1 MAILPIDSK
10 RYGSKNIRRIFDEI
24 RRLEY
29 QLRVEGAIAQ
39 AQGAHGVI
47 PKSAALEIKKKAV
60 IRYVSIKDWRE
71 EESRVRHET
80 AALVEVLS
88 TSCTKS
94 TKPWIHY
101 SLTSNDILDTSMS
114 LQIKDAIEIIDGY
127 MVTILKVLKQ
137 KAKKYRS
144 LPSVG
149 RTHGQHASVMAF
161 GLKFA
166 SWLAEFSRH
175 SARLEEAKRRVLVC
189 KTLGVIGT
197 GSVMGVNALAV
208 QKSTAKLLGLSPV
221 MGATQIVPRD
231 LYAEVTFLVA
241 LIGSSLDK
249 IAVEL
254 RNLQRTEIG
263 EVEEPFEKGQ
273 IGSSAVPSK
282 RNPAGSERVS
292 SLARLLRAFPEIELG
307 NIPLWHERDLSN
319 SANERFVIPMA
330 FILLDE
336 MLTSMI
342 HILKRLEVNEKV
354 IQDNINISGGKIFS
368 EFILDRLIRK
378 GVARSKAHALLR
390 EVTWESINQK
400 ISFNDALRK
409 SKNIKP
415 FLKESEIRA
424 VIDPKKCLGASTQ
437 IIDEI
442 VHSVEKT
449 CHV

>member
-1 MAILPIDSK
+1 MAILPIDSE
-10 RYGSKNIRRIFDEI
+10 RYGSKNIRRIFDEV

-29 QLRVEGAIAQ
+29 QLRVEGAVAQ
-39 AQGAHGVI
+39 AQGKLGVI
-47 PKSAALEIKKKAV
+47 PKSAALEIKKKATTH
-60 IRYVSIKDWRE
+60 YVSINDWKE

-88 TSCTKS
+88 NTCTKS

-101 SLTSNDILDTSMS
+101 SLTSNDVLDTSTS
-114 LQIKDAIEIIDGY
+114 LQMQDAIDMIEGY
-127 MVTILKVLKQ
+127 IVSLLKVLKQ
-137 KAKKYRS
+137 RAKKYRS

-149 RTHGQHASVMAF
+149 RTHGQHASVMSF

-166 SWLAEFSRH
+166 SWLAEFARH
-175 SARLEEAKRRVLVC
+175 STRLKEVKRRVLVC
-189 KTLGVIGT
+189 KTLGVVGT
-197 GSVMGVNALAV
+197 GSVMGTNALSV
-208 QKSTAKLLGLSPV
+208 QKYAAKLLGLSPV
-221 MGATQIVPRD
+221 LGATQIVPRD
-231 LYAEVTFLVA
+231 LYAEVIFLAA
-241 LIGSSLDK
+241 LMGSSLDK

-273 IGSSAVPSK
+273 IGSSAVPTK
-282 RNPAGSERVS
+282 RNPVGCERVS

-319 SANERFVIPMA
+319 SANERFVIPMT

-342 HILKRLEVNEKV
+342 HILKNLEVNVEV

-368 EFILDRLIRK
+368 EFVLDSLIRK
-378 GVARSKAHALLR
+378 GVARSKAHTLLR
-390 EVTWESINQK
+390 EVTWESVDQK
-400 ISFNDALRK
+400 IPFETALRK
-409 SKNIKP
+409 SKSIK
-415 FLKESEIRA
+415 LYLNGSEIGA
-424 VIDPKKCLGASTQ
+424 LFDPKKCLGASTL

-442 VHSVEKT
+442 VQSVEKT

>member
-1 MAILPIDSK
+1 MAILPIDSE
-10 RYGSKNIRRIFDEI
+10 RYGSKNIRRIFDEV

-29 QLRVEGAIAQ
+29 QLRVEGAVAQ
-39 AQGAHGVI
+39 AQGKLGVI
-47 PKSAALEIKKKAV
+47 PKSAALEIKKKATTH
-60 IRYVSIKDWRE
+60 YVSINDWKE

-88 TSCTKS
+88 NTCTKS

-101 SLTSNDILDTSMS
+101 SLTSNDVLDTSTS
-114 LQIKDAIEIIDGY
+114 LQMQDAIDMIEGY
-127 MVTILKVLKQ
+127 IVSLLKVLKQ
-137 KAKKYRS
+137 RAKKYRS

-149 RTHGQHASVMAF
+149 RTHGQHASVMSF

-166 SWLAEFSRH
+166 SWLAEFARH
-175 SARLEEAKRRVLVC
+175 STRLKEVKRRVLVC
-189 KTLGVIGT
+189 KTLGVVGT
-197 GSVMGVNALAV
+197 GSVMGTNALSV
-208 QKSTAKLLGLSPV
+208 QKYAAKLLGLSPV
-221 MGATQIVPRD
+221 LGATQIVPRD
-231 LYAEVTFLVA
+231 LYAEVIFLAA
-241 LIGSSLDK
+241 LMGSSLDK

-273 IGSSAVPSK
+273 IGSSAVPTK
-282 RNPAGSERVS
+282 RNPAGCERVS

-319 SANERFVIPMA
+319 SANERFVIPMT

-342 HILKRLEVNEKV
+342 HILKNLEVNVEV

-368 EFILDRLIRK
+368 EFVLDSLIRK
-378 GVARSKAHALLR
+378 GVARSKAHTLLR
-390 EVTWESINQK
+390 EVTWESVDQK
-400 ISFNDALRK
+400 IPFETALRK
-409 SKNIKP
+409 SKSIK
-415 FLKESEIRA
+415 LYLNGSEIGA
-424 VIDPKKCLGASTQ
+424 LFDPKKCLGASTL

-442 VHSVEKT
+442 VQSVEKT

>member
-1 MAILPIDSK
+1 MAILPIDSE
-10 RYGSKNIRRIFDEI
+10 RYGSKNMRRIFDEV

-29 QLRVEGAIAQ
+29 QLRVEGAVAQ
-39 AQGAHGVI
+39 AQGKLGVI
-47 PKSAALEIKKKAV
+47 PKSAAIEIKKKATTH
-60 IRYVSIKDWRE
+60 YVSINDWKE

-88 TSCTKS
+88 NTCTKS

-101 SLTSNDILDTSMS
+101 SLTSNDVLDTSTS
-114 LQIKDAIEIIDGY
+114 LQMQDAIAMIEGY
-127 MVTILKVLKQ
+127 IVSLLKVLKQ
-137 KAKKYRS
+137 RAKKYRG

-149 RTHGQHASVMAF
+149 RTHGQHASVMSF

-166 SWLAEFSRH
+166 SWLAEFARH
-175 SARLEEAKRRVLVC
+175 STRLKEVKRRVLVC
-189 KTLGVIGT
+189 KTLGVVGT
-197 GSVMGVNALAV
+197 GSVMGTNALSV
-208 QKSTAKLLGLSPV
+208 QKSAAKLLGLSPV
-221 MGATQIVPRD
+221 LGATQIVPRD
-231 LYAEVTFLVA
+231 LYAEVIFLAA
-241 LIGSSLDK
+241 LMGSSLDK

-273 IGSSAVPSK
+273 IGSSAVPTK
-282 RNPAGSERVS
+282 RNPAGCERVS

-319 SANERFVIPMA
+319 SANERFVIPMT

-342 HILKRLEVNEKV
+342 HILKNLEVNVEV

-368 EFILDRLIRK
+368 EFVLDSLIRK
-378 GVARSKAHALLR
+378 GVARSKAHTLLR
-390 EVTWESINQK
+390 EVTWESVDQK
-400 ISFNDALRK
+400 IPFETALRK
-409 SKNIKP
+409 SKSIKL
-415 FLKESEIRA
+415 FLKGSEIGA
-424 VIDPKKCLGASTQ
+424 LFDPKKCLGASTL

-442 VHSVEKT
+442 VQSVEKT

>member
-1 MAILPIDSK
+1 MAILPIDSE
-10 RYGSKNIRRIFDEI
+10 RYGSKNMRRIFDEVN
-24 RRLEY
+24 RLEY
-29 QLRVEGAIAQ
+29 QLRVEGAVAQ
-39 AQGAHGVI
+39 AQGAHGII
-47 PKSAALEIKKKAV
+47 PKSAALEIKKKATTQ
-60 IRYVSIKDWRE
+60 YVRIKDWKE
-71 EESRVRHET
+71 EEAKVKHET

-88 TSCTKS
+88 KACTQG

-101 SLTSNDILDTSMS
+101 SLTSNDVLDTSTS
-114 LQIKDAIEIIDGY
+114 LQMQDAIDIIEGY
-127 MVTILKVLKQ
+127 ILTLLKVLKQ

-144 LPSVG
+144 LPAVG
-149 RTHGQHASVMAF
+149 RTHGQHASVMSF

-166 SWLAEFSRH
+166 SWLAEFARH
-175 SARLEEAKRRVLVC
+175 YTRVKEIKGRVLVC
-189 KTLGVIGT
+189 KTLGVVGT
-197 GSVMGVNALAV
+197 GSVMGTKALSV
-208 QKSTAKLLGLSPV
+208 QKSVSKLPGLTPV
-221 MGATQIVPRD
+221 SGATQIVPRD
-231 LYAEVTFLVA
+231 LYAEVIFLAA

-282 RNPAGSERVS
+282 RNPAGCERVS

-319 SANERFVIPMA
+319 SANERFVIPMT

-342 HILKRLEVNEKV
+342 HILRNLEVNVEA
-354 IQDNINISGGKIFS
+354 IQDNLNRSGGKIFS
-368 EFILDRLIRK
+368 EFVLDSLIRK
-378 GVARSKAHALLR
+378 GVARSKAHTILR
-390 EVTWESINQK
+390 EVTWASVDKKVPFEVS
-400 ISFNDALRK
+400 LRK
-409 SKNIKP
+409 SKSIKT
-415 FLKESEIRA
+415 FLKDSEIR
-424 VIDPKKCLGASTQ
+424 VLLDPKKCLGASTL

-449 CHV
+449 CLV

>member
-10 RYGSKNIRRIFDEI
+10 RYGSNNIRRIFDEI

-114 LQIKDAIEIIDGY
+114 LQIRDAIEIIDRY

-175 SARLEEAKRRVLVC
+175 STRLEEAKRRVLVC

-208 QKSTAKLLGLSPV
+208 QKSTAKLLGLSPHKSFQEIF
-221 MGATQIVPRD
+221 MQR
-231 LYAEVTFLVA
+231 
-241 LIGSSLDK
+241 
-249 IAVEL
+249 L
-254 RNLQRTEIG
+254 R
-263 EVEEPFEKGQ
+263 
-273 IGSSAVPSK
+273 S
-282 RNPAGSERVS
+282 
-292 SLARLLRAFPEIELG
+292 
-307 NIPLWHERDLSN
+307 
-319 SANERFVIPMA
+319 
-330 FILLDE
+330 
-336 MLTSMI
+336 
-342 HILKRLEVNEKV
+342 
-354 IQDNINISGGKIFS
+354 
-368 EFILDRLIRK
+368 
-378 GVARSKAHALLR
+378 
-390 EVTWESINQK
+390 
-400 ISFNDALRK
+400 
-409 SKNIKP
+409 
-415 FLKESEIRA
+415 
-424 VIDPKKCLGASTQ
+424 
-437 IIDEI
+437 
-442 VHSVEKT
+442 
-449 CHV
+449 